1 MKIDGNKGPAISAA
15 NAAVE
20 EINNKTA
27 NINVGANI
35 SSMVSTIQAELNKPH
50 SVNVTANVT
59 TNVKNNSGGTG
70 GGFASGTMLRVAHAS
85 GTAYNVLNY
94 SPAHADGNV
103 ALQSNEKALV
113 NELPDGPE
121 SIVRDGKW
129 MVIPGGAHFENLK
142 KGDIIFNSKQTSEL
156 INSGRV
162 MSGGGHARALA
173 GGTVHSG
180 MSAFLDGSPKGGGNS
195 FGLNKGNQSSSSN
208 STITDKNTTSVK
220 KNTDTVNDNTE
231 KVKKSS
237 KVWSWVADRIEWW
250 GDQVKKISDKITD
263 YIDKVT
269 KQSLLK
275 QQMSKMNY
283 QIKSNEKGAKTYMKK
298 ANSVAADYTY
308 YNSNGEEIHTTV
320 SDIYKKLVQKGAYR
334 IEDMD
339 TSTDGG
345 KALAEAIEQYQ
356 SWYNKAQDCKQAVVD
371 LKKEQME
378 LFEQWANMPTETAEQ
393 ALERLM
399 D

>member
-195 FGLNKGNQSSSSN
+195 FGLNKGNQSSPSN
-208 STITDKNTTSVK
+208 STITDKNTISVK

-231 KVKKSS
+231 KVKKST
-237 KVWSWVADRIEWW
+237 KVYNWVETRIKHWS
-250 GDQVKKISDKITD
+250 DQVQKIADKITD
-263 YIDKVT
+263 YIKKSLKT
-269 KQSLLK
+269 SLLK
-275 QQMSKMNY
+275 QQIRKMNY
-283 QIKSNEKGAKTYMKK
+283 EIGSNQKGAKTYMKK
-298 ANSVAADYTY
+298 ANSIANEYTY
-308 YNSNGEEIHTTV
+308 YNSDGEEIKTNV
-320 SDIYKKLVQKGAYR
+320 PKKYQKLVQKGAYR

-339 TSTDGG
+339 TSTDQG
-345 KALAEAIEQYQ
+345 KALAEAIDQYKT
-356 SWYNKAQDCKQAVVD
+356 YYDKAPG
-371 LKKEQME
+371 L
-378 LFEQWANMPTETAEQ
+378 
-393 ALERLM
+393 
-399 D
+399 

>member
-1 MKIDGNKGPAISAA
+1 MKQSNLNLQITVSVNAEGISQVNGLVSAAIGGAKSGGGSNSGQALVSIGGNIDSYKKSVDEAKSYAESQKPEMKIDGNKGPAISAA

-20 EINNKTA
+20 EINNMTA
-27 NINVGANI
+27 NVNVGANI

-113 NELPDGPE
+113 NELPNGPE

-129 MVIPGGAHFENLK
+129 MIIPGGAHFENLK

-195 FGLNKGNQSSSSN
+195 FGLNKGNQS
-208 STITDKNTTSVK
+208 T
-220 KNTDTVNDNTE
+220 
-231 KVKKSS
+231 
-237 KVWSWVADRIEWW
+237 SWVI
-250 GDQVKKISDKITD
+250 
-263 YIDKVT
+263 KVM
-269 KQSLLK
+269 Q
-275 QQMSKMNY
+275 
-283 QIKSNEKGAKTYMKK
+283 
-298 ANSVAADYTY
+298 
-308 YNSNGEEIHTTV
+308 
-320 SDIYKKLVQKGAYR
+320 
-334 IEDMD
+334 
-339 TSTDGG
+339 
-345 KALAEAIEQYQ
+345 
-356 SWYNKAQDCKQAVVD
+356 
-371 LKKEQME
+371 
-378 LFEQWANMPTETAEQ
+378 
-393 ALERLM
+393 
-399 D
+399 